1 MFQNNVV
8 LIALNFY
15 NRTAKIFWPY
25 CNNLSDE
32 YKEREK
38 NNLLLSWQDKILLSC
53 LSLSV
58 LSKFSMRKDKHWF
71 NSWAHLEPYLQVNY
85 FFFATRFFFIIAKK
99 KVFRE
104 ADGSGI
110 FKELWK
116 NSKEIP
122 MSIKIPRKSLGILIT
137 REFLG
142 TQFWLIFVSKAK
154 KISNFNMKFI
164 FGK

>member
-1 MFQNNVV
+1 M

-85 FFFATRFFFIIAKK
+85 FYFATRFFYHCK
-99 KVFRE
+99 
-104 ADGSGI
+104 
-110 FKELWK
+110 
-116 NSKEIP
+116 
-122 MSIKIPRKSLGILIT
+122 IKRFSEKQT
-137 REFLG
+137 AAEFLKNYERNKEFWG
-142 TQFWLIFVSKAK
+142 TQSWLIFVSKAQK
-154 KISNFNMKFI
+154 CQILIWSLFLAKRIINHLSRNNLGALRQFVLFLAI
-164 FGK
+164 